1 MKLGIFSL
9 FLMFSSDESWDSM
22 RLEFRIGF
30 HGVVFGKHDFFFDD
44 TMGIDSGFIFTKLV
58 KYHEILTEFQ
68 KDVPF
73 R

>member
-1 MKLGIFSL
+1 MGFNAV
-9 FLMFSSDESWDSM
+9 
-22 RLEFRIGF
+22 RISNRMN
-30 HGVVFGKHDFFFDD
+30 HGVVFGKHEFFFDD

>member
-1 MKLGIFSL
+1 MGL
-9 FLMFSSDESWDSM
+9 FLGNLS
-22 RLEFRIGF
+22 
-30 HGVVFGKHDFFFDD
+30 FFDD